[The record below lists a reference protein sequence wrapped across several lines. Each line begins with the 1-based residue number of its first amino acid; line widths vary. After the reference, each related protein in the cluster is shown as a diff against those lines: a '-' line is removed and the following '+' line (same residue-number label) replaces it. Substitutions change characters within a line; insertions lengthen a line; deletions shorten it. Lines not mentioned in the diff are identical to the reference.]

1 LCHAL
6 RGREGWAWCS
16 GSSRKQCWDLER
28 RQRGARMPRRILFIP
43 AFSLSLHTSHHHN
56 HRHNHSTSEPPLCPS
71 SRNCK
76 NAQGKCVPQKR
87 ETIIRERGSKKLCCC
102 STRQCLSSHTP
113 LPPHQTPQ
121 AQRSTESR
129 YIGTLLWN
137 GWVVLSL
144 DLVVCPAP
152 KTSCLPPYSKRSI
165 PSLPDHTTHTQ
176 AWAAAWPSSTRAWRR
191 SPSST

>member
-28 RQRGARMPRRILFIP
+28 RQRGEEQLARSKNAKANPLYPCFFTLFAHITP
-43 AFSLSLHTSHHHN
+43 PQSQAQPQHVRATSLSVQ
-56 HRHNHSTSEPPLCPS
+56 
-71 SRNCK
+71 
-76 NAQGKCVPQKR
+76 QGKCVPQKR

-129 YIGTLLWN
+129 YIGTLLWD